1 MVANNSDL
9 HFTINAAV
17 EEWLHQYLALRPLGF
32 RYLMDLTGIQ
42 RNYEVAQINEAVAG
56 MVSEEIGASLS
67 RQFYGVQ
74 NVTSTPDNSDFNTE
88 MRGIRLAVDDY
99 LAKGEIDA
107 AEQFMEQ
114 KREELAAKG
123 YYIRKLNQAY
133 FAWHG
138 TYANQPESV
147 SPIGAELQDLR
158 NRSGSVKQ
166 FLGAVSEMTSA
177 QDLESRLATG
187 K

>member
-1 MVANNSDL
+1 MVSQEIGA
-9 HFTINAAV
+9 
-17 EEWLHQYLALRPLGF
+17 ALRR
-32 RYLMDLTGIQ
+32 RYYTEQ
-42 RNYEVAQINEAVAG
+42 NEAVTSDY
-56 MVSEEIGASLS
+56 SE
-67 RQFYGVQ
+67 FY
-74 NVTSTPDNSDFNTE
+74 SD
-88 MRGIRLAVDDY
+88 MREIRLAVDDY

-123 YYIRKLNQAY
+123 YYIRKLNQSY

-147 SPIGAELQDLR
+147 SPIGAELRELR
-158 NRSGSVKQ
+158 SQCSSVGQ
-166 FLGAVSEMTSA
+166 FLAITSQMTSER
-177 QDLESRLATG
+177 DLKNRLAVA